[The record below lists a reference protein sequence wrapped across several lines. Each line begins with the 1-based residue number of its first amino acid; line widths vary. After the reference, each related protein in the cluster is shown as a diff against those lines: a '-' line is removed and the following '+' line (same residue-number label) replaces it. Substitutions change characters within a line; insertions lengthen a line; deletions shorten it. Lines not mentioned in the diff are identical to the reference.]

1 MVTRSV
7 GLPSVLDRG
16 LFSIVNLAVAVVCL
30 ERKEQVTL
38 VPLELL
44 LTTVHLQSNH
54 IALQAQTELEMHSSD
69 NRVCDISSMN
79 SFICKARKRF
89 PDAENIIK
97 YHTQDASCLH
107 TLSGVHPHSR
117 ILSAGSNEQL
127 RLF

>member
-30 ERKEQVTL
+30 ERKEQATL

-54 IALQAQTELEMHSSD
+54 IALQAQTERKLHSSD
-69 NRVCDISSMN
+69 NRVCDS
-79 SFICKARKRF
+79 
-89 PDAENIIK
+89 
-97 YHTQDASCLH
+97 
-107 TLSGVHPHSR
+107 
-117 ILSAGSNEQL
+117 
-127 RLF
+127 